1 MNEGGYAIEY
11 HQNKLNKIIDFI
23 NGFSLNNQY
32 KFSDDYDTFQ
42 SYYQSI
48 RVIIDDLTFDDIPM
62 NPQPKYISV
71 LLSIEAYTENV
82 QQLENT
88 IENLLNETLQLKNT
102 IDSILLLQN
111 GKTLKSSIENY
122 YNELNS
128 ISKAHHFDDLE
139 EWVRDN
145 KSNLF
150 VLFMVC
156 NIILPVVGSIMLIS
170 IILSYG
176 KLTNRCVIYI
186 LVLLIVITLFNF
198 PLFIGASLFSSYRE
212 LVTQFSCAGIT
223 FIDELYQKDRYICN
237 DSYDYS
243 YESYSSD
250 MNNIREMLTKVRN
263 QLESNKYIILTDS
276 QKNKISSLMRD
287 ISTYV
292 RPYRDTSNIQNID
305 QTDYINIYYLN
316 YTGYCSY
323 SYNYKEMK
331 CISARKYLNSV
342 KSFCNTASKIVSKSF
357 LFTLENMFAYYS
369 ELNDQFYK
377 YVDTNYELDTHISLY
392 ECRQNSSSDGYY
404 YDDYDYRHYYYKYS
418 SYLGYDS
425 HCKNSG
431 YYNEHTVIM
440 LSFFYYFFSITC
452 FILIYHRQ
460 KGSTCCGCC
469 LCCSCCKFCNCCGC
483 CGCCIFEEQNNE
495 PKGEL
500 EDVHL
505 KKEPEGIVI
514 PKDKETNMQSPTG
527 EKQNEEE
534 EIINNIP
541 SEPNILQQEEENQE
555 IFKELFP
562 TDGGEY
568 LKISKIDP
576 HIHINKLHSNKI
588 TSFILLT
595 NGKFVSGCSEGSMC
609 LTSINYDSK
618 TWNKEISLPKAH
630 NQAITSLCESGTNNL
645 VSSSLDHTIKIWNIE
660 TKTFDLITTLTDHTD
675 PVYKVITLSS
685 NNNIM
690 SCSGDRTIR
699 LWNNLAYHQLATF
712 KEENPVYYINELK
725 HHGNIIIANCG
736 NDQFEYYLSFW
747 NTDTNTS
754 DKIAFNA
761 KTNAMIELSRNL
773 IAVAAM
779 NPNCI
784 VFIIN
789 PILFQIVKQVEIKNL
804 TGNACGM
811 CKYDDGSL
819 LCGTE
824 GRLSQIMLCENM
836 KIGYTNEKKEK
847 KFDGQNGI
855 IVVENGEYIVG
866 CDNNS
871 KGLYVFKIENKK
883 TV

>member
-1 MNEGGYAIEY
+1 MN
-11 HQNKLNKIIDFI
+11 FI
-23 NGFSLNNQY
+23 NEFSLGNQY
-32 KFSDDYDTFQ
+32 SFSDNYNSFQ
-42 SYYQSI
+42 TYYQSI
-48 RVIIDDLTFDDIPM
+48 QVIIDDLTFNDMPM
-62 NPQPKYISV
+62 DPQPKYIKE
-71 LLSIEAYTENV
+71 LLSNQDYTKNV

-88 IENLLNETLQLKNT
+88 IEKLYNETLQLRNT
-102 IDSILLLQN
+102 IDSILSLKN
-111 GKTLKSSIENY
+111 TSTLTYSINNY

-128 ISKAHHFDDLE
+128 MDKTYYFNDLIK
-139 EWVRDN
+139 WVKN
-145 KSNLF
+145 IESSLSTLF
-150 VLFMVC
+150 IVC
-156 NIILPVVGSIMLIS
+156 NSILTVFGFIMLLS

-176 KLTNRCVIYI
+176 KLTNKCVIFI
-186 LVLLIVITLFNF
+186 LVLLIVIALFNF
-198 PLFIGASLFSSYRE
+198 PLFIGASLFSSFRE
-212 LVTQFSCAGIT
+212 LVTQFNCAGKI
-223 FIDELYQKDRYICN
+223 FIKDVYKNVNYICN
-237 DSYDYS
+237 NPASV
-243 YESYSSD
+243 SSD
-250 MNNIREMLTKVRN
+250 IDDLQRVLAKIRN
-263 QLESNKYIILTDS
+263 QLESKKSTILTES
-276 QKNKISSLMRD
+276 VKNKITSFTENILTHVS
-287 ISTYV
+287 
-292 RPYRDTSNIQNID
+292 PYRDSSNIQNTD
-305 QTDYINIYYLN
+305 HTDYNDIYYLKYN
-316 YTGYCSY
+316 GYCSY
-323 SYNYKEMK
+323 SSHYYDME

-342 KSFCNTASKIVSKSF
+342 NSFCNTVSNIESQSF
-357 LFTLENMFAYYS
+357 LFTLELMFIYYS
-369 ELNDQFYK
+369 QLNDIFYS
-377 YVDTNYELDTHISLY
+377 YVNSYYEWDKDISFFN
-392 ECRQNSSSDGYY
+392 CRQNSSSDGYY
-404 YDDYDYRHYYYKYS
+404 YNDYDYYRYYERYYYYF
-418 SYLGYDS
+418 DS
-425 HCKNSG
+425 DCKNYG

-440 LSFFYYFFSITC
+440 LSFYYYFFSITC

-460 KGSTCCGCC
+460 KSSTCCGCC

-505 KKEPEGIVI
+505 KNEPENIVI
-514 PKDKETNMQSPTG
+514 PKDKETNLPSPTG
-527 EKQNEEE
+527 ENQNEEE

-541 SEPNILQQEEENQE
+541 SEPNVLQEEEENQE

-630 NQAITSLCESGTNNL
+630 NQAITSLCESGTNKL
-645 VSSSLDHTIKIWNIE
+645 VSSSLDHTIKIWDIE

-675 PVYKVITLSS
+675 SVYKVIILSS

-690 SCSGDRTIR
+690 SCSGDKTIR

-712 KEENPVYYINELK
+712 KEDNPVYYISELK

-761 KTNAMIELSRNL
+761 KTNAMIELSPNL

-836 KIGYTNEKKEK
+836 KIGYINEKKEK

>member
-1 MNEGGYAIEY
+1 MN
-11 HQNKLNKIIDFI
+11 FI
-23 NGFSLNNQY
+23 NVFSLGDQY
-32 KFSDDYDTFQ
+32 SFSDNYDSFQ
-42 SYYQSI
+42 TYYRSI
-48 RVIIDDLTFDDIPM
+48 QVIIDDLTFNDMPM
-62 NPQPKYISV
+62 DPQPKYIKE
-71 LLSIEAYTENV
+71 LLSNQDYTKNV

-88 IENLLNETLQLKNT
+88 IEKLYNETLQLRNT
-102 IDSILLLQN
+102 IDSILSLKN
-111 GKTLKSSIENY
+111 TSTLTYSINNY

-128 ISKAHHFDDLE
+128 MDKTYHFYDLIK
-139 EWVRDN
+139 WVKN
-145 KSNLF
+145 NESSLSILF
-150 VLFMVC
+150 IVC
-156 NIILPVVGSIMLIS
+156 NSILTLFGFIMFLS
-170 IILSYG
+170 IILSYV
-176 KLTNRCVIYI
+176 KLTNKCVIFI
-186 LVLLIVITLFNF
+186 LVLLIIITLFNF
-198 PLFIGASLFSSYRE
+198 PLFIAASLFSSFRE
-212 LVTQFSCAGIT
+212 LVTQFSCVGKI
-223 FIDELYQKDRYICN
+223 FIEDVYKDVKYICN
-237 DSYDYS
+237 NPASDSSGID
-243 YESYSSD
+243 
-250 MNNIREMLTKVRN
+250 NLQKVLAKIRN
-263 QLESNKYIILTDS
+263 QLESKYTILTES
-276 QKNKISSLMRD
+276 VKNKITSFTENILIHVS
-287 ISTYV
+287 
-292 RPYRDTSNIQNID
+292 PYRDSSNIQNTD
-305 QTDYINIYYLN
+305 QTDYNDIYYLKYN
-316 YTGYCSY
+316 GYCSY
-323 SYNYKEMK
+323 SSHYYEME

-342 KSFCNTASKIVSKSF
+342 NSFCNTVSNIESQSL
-357 LFTLENMFAYYS
+357 LFTLEQMFRYYS
-369 ELNDQFYK
+369 QLNGIFYS
-377 YVDTNYELDTHISLY
+377 YVNSYYEWDKNISFF

-404 YDDYDYRHYYYKYS
+404 YNDYDYDRYYER
-418 SYLGYDS
+418 YDYYFES
-425 HCKNSG
+425 DCKNYG

-460 KGSTCCGCC
+460 KSNTCWGCC

-645 VSSSLDHTIKIWNIE
+645 VSSSLDHTIKIWDIE

-804 TGNACGM
+804 NGNACGM
-811 CKYDDGSL
+811 CKLDDGSL
-819 LCGTE
+819 LCGSE

-836 KIGYTNEKKEK
+836 KIGYTNAKKEN
-847 KFDGQNGI
+847 KFDGKNGM
-855 IVVENGEYIVG
+855 VVIGDGEYIVG
-866 CDNNS
+866 CDNNN
-871 KGLYVFKIENKK
+871 KGLYVFKLEHQKA
-883 TV
+883 V

>member
-1 MNEGGYAIEY
+1 MN
-11 HQNKLNKIIDFI
+11 FI
-23 NGFSLNNQY
+23 NVFSLGDQY
-32 KFSDDYDTFQ
+32 SFSDNYDSFQ
-42 SYYQSI
+42 TYYRSI
-48 RVIIDDLTFDDIPM
+48 QVIIDDLTFNDMPM
-62 NPQPKYISV
+62 DPQPKYIKE
-71 LLSIEAYTENV
+71 LLSNQDYTKNV

-88 IENLLNETLQLKNT
+88 IEKLYNETLQLRNT
-102 IDSILLLQN
+102 IDSILSLKN
-111 GKTLKSSIENY
+111 TSTLTYSINNY

-128 ISKAHHFDDLE
+128 MDKTYHFYDLIK
-139 EWVRDN
+139 WVKN
-145 KSNLF
+145 NESSLSILF
-150 VLFMVC
+150 IVC
-156 NIILPVVGSIMLIS
+156 NSILTLFGFIMFLS
-170 IILSYG
+170 IILSYV
-176 KLTNRCVIYI
+176 KLTNKCVIFI
-186 LVLLIVITLFNF
+186 LVLLIIITLFNF
-198 PLFIGASLFSSYRE
+198 PLFIAASLFSSFRE
-212 LVTQFSCAGIT
+212 LVTQFSCVGKI
-223 FIDELYQKDRYICN
+223 FIEDVYKDVKYICN
-237 DSYDYS
+237 NPASDSSGID
-243 YESYSSD
+243 
-250 MNNIREMLTKVRN
+250 NLQKVLAKIRN
-263 QLESNKYIILTDS
+263 QLESKYTILTES
-276 QKNKISSLMRD
+276 VKNKITSFTENILIHVS
-287 ISTYV
+287 
-292 RPYRDTSNIQNID
+292 PYRDSSNIQNTD
-305 QTDYINIYYLN
+305 QTDYNDIYYLKYN
-316 YTGYCSY
+316 GYCSY
-323 SYNYKEMK
+323 SSHYYEME

-342 KSFCNTASKIVSKSF
+342 NSFCNTVSNIESQSL
-357 LFTLENMFAYYS
+357 LFTLEQMFRYYS
-369 ELNDQFYK
+369 QLNGIFYS
-377 YVDTNYELDTHISLY
+377 YVNSYYEWDKNISFF

-404 YDDYDYRHYYYKYS
+404 YNDYDYDRYYER
-418 SYLGYDS
+418 YDYYFES
-425 HCKNSG
+425 DCKNYG

-460 KGSTCCGCC
+460 KSNTCCGCC

-645 VSSSLDHTIKIWNIE
+645 VSSSLDHTIKIWDIE

-685 NNNIM
+685 NNSIM

-871 KGLYVFKIENKK
+871 KGLYVFQIENKK